1 MRPHFARL
9 PLHSKLTEAPV
20 ILKLREVY
28 EPKRTAVCDFRMLV
42 PTTRLSRA
50 YVKGHFALSRQNVG
64 VPSGQTHGPKFWT
77 PRRRRGSKAPPSL
90 GVACLGVSG
99 TPDLHFCGVLQ
110 WFGLS
115 EFGFFRVSKTLLSRD
130 GILRKPEFQTLQ
142 AGLLPDYGGLTN

>member
-99 TPDLHFCGVLQ
+99 TPDPISVVSYS
-110 WFGLS
+110 GLA
-115 EFGFFRVSKTLLSRD
+115 FRNLGFLGCQKPFYLAM